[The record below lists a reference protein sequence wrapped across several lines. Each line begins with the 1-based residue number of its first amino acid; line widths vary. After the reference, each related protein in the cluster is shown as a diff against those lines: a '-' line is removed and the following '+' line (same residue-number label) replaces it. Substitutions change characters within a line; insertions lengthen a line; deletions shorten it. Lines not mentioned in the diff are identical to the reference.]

1 MEDLNDKLDRLLSSP
16 DSVKRIEELM
26 AAFTADAPAAP
37 SEPPMPDLPDL
48 GPILQL
54 LPLLGQLGQEDDN
67 AALLKALRP
76 HLQKERQKRL
86 DDATQMMKLVK
97 LLPLIKGIAD
107 QKEGS

>member
-48 GPILQL
+48 GPMLQL
-54 LPLLGQLGQEDDN
+54 LPLLGQLGINIPHRDDEISR
-67 AALLKALRP
+67 K
-76 HLQKERQKRL
+76 RQKG
-86 DDATQMMKLVK
+86 K
-97 LLPLIKGIAD
+97 AD
-107 QKEGS
+107 QYAMAVFALCRSHPFVPLLC

>member
-16 DSVKRIEELM
+16 DSLKRIEEMM
-26 AAFTADAPAAP
+26 AAFTADAPAP
-37 SEPPMPDLPDL
+37 EPTPTPDLPDL
-48 GPILQL
+48 GPVLQL
-54 LPLLGQLGQEDDN
+54 LPLLSQLGQEDDN

-86 DDATQMMKLVK
+86 DDAAQMMKLVR